1 MNIVVAQS
9 GGPTCAINA
18 SLLGVIK
25 GGFNADSV
33 EKVYGSLNGIEGILY
48 GNLIDISDVIKTE
61 EDMLLLRQTPSSALG
76 SCRYKLP
83 DPDKSP
89 ETYEKII
96 ARFEE
101 YGIGAMFYIGG
112 NDSMDTVNKLSKYL
126 AEKNSPIRVM
136 GVPKT
141 IDNDLPE
148 TDHTPGFGS
157 AAKYLA
163 TTVSE
168 IARDTE
174 VYDMKSVL
182 VIEVMGRQAG
192 WLAASSCVLRANGEE
207 YPDFIYLPEVDF
219 SAERFLAD
227 LKAKLEAKN
236 TVIAVVSEG
245 VTIPS
250 DEKGEQKRDAFG
262 HVQLAGIG
270 KTLENLIK
278 DKLGVKVRSVELS
291 VLQRCASHVASETDL
306 SESEAVGTAAVLAAV
321 EGETGKMMAFK
332 RTSNTPYTVDIVP
345 VPANLVA
352 NGERNFPVEWINEE
366 KNNVTDEAL
375 EYFLPLIEGE
385 PEMLYKNGLIRHIK
399 LK

>member
-25 GGFNADSV
+25 GADKEASI
-33 EKVYGSLNGIEGILY
+33 ETVYGSLNGIEGIIY
-48 GNLIDISDVIKTE
+48 GNLIDLGKIVKTE
-61 EDMLLLRQTPSSALG
+61 EDMALLRQTPSSALG

-83 DPDKSP
+83 DPDKDP
-89 ETYEKII
+89 DIYEKIV

-112 NDSMDTVNKLSKYL
+112 NDSMDTVNKMSKYL
-126 AEKNSPIRVM
+126 AEKNSSIRVM

-168 IARDTE
+168 IIRDTE

-182 VIEVMGRQAG
+182 IIEVMGRQAG
-192 WLAASSCVLRANGEE
+192 WLAASSCILRANGETH
-207 YPDFIYLPEVDF
+207 PDFIYLPETDF
-219 SAERFLAD
+219 SAQKFISD
-227 LKAKLEAKN
+227 LNKKLKINN

-245 VTIPS
+245 VTMPS
-250 DEKGEQKRDAFG
+250 ETDEAQQTDAFG

-270 KTLENLIK
+270 KRLENLIK
-278 DKLGVKVRSVELS
+278 EKLGVKVRSVELS
-291 VLQRCASHVASETDL
+291 VLQRCASHIASLTDIT
-306 SESEAVGTAAVLAAV
+306 ESEAVGVASVEAAVN
-321 EGETGKMMAFK
+321 GETGKMMAFK
-332 RTSNTPYTVDIVP
+332 RVSNNPYKVEIVP
-345 VPANLVA
+345 VAANLVA

-375 EYFLPLIEGE
+375 EYFLPLINGE
-385 PEMLYKNGLIRHIK
+385 LNYIIKNGLISHLKIK
-399 LK
+399 

>member
-25 GGFNADSV
+25 GGYEEKCI

-48 GNLIDISDVIKTE
+48 GNLIDISEFIKND
-61 EDMLLLRQTPSSALG
+61 EDMALLRQTPSSALG

-83 DPDKSP
+83 DPEKDP
-89 ETYEKII
+89 ATYEKIV

-112 NDSMDTVNKLSKYL
+112 NDSMDTVNKMSKYL

-163 TTVSE
+163 TTVGE
-168 IARDTE
+168 IIRDTE

-192 WLAASSCVLRANGEE
+192 WLAASSSVLRANGEKH
-207 YPDFIYLPEVDF
+207 PDFIYLPETDF
-219 SAERFLAD
+219 SADRFVAD
-227 LKAKLEAKN
+227 LKKKLETQN

-245 VTIPS
+245 VTVPNDS
-250 DEKGEQKRDAFG
+250 DVPQKTDAFG
-262 HVQLAGIG
+262 HIQLAGIG

-278 DKLGVKVRSVELS
+278 EKVGVKVRSVELS
-291 VLQRCASHVASETDL
+291 VLQRCASHIASETDL
-306 SESEAVGTAAVLAAV
+306 SESEAVGAAAVRAAV
-321 EGETGKMMAFK
+321 KGETGKMMAFS
-332 RTSNTPYTVDIVP
+332 RVSDNPYKVEILP

-352 NGERNFPVEWINEE
+352 NGERNFPTEWINED
-366 KNNVTDEAL
+366 KNNVTDEAVK
-375 EYFLPLIEGE
+375 YFLPLISGE
-385 PEMLYKNGLIRHIK
+385 PKLVFENGLVKHIK

>member
-25 GGFNADSV
+25 GAYKESSI

-48 GNLIDISDVIKTE
+48 DNLIDLGNIVKTE
-61 EDMLLLRQTPSSALG
+61 EDMALLRQTPSSALG

-83 DPDKSP
+83 DPEKDP
-89 ETYEKII
+89 ATYEKIV
-96 ARFEE
+96 ARLEQ

-112 NDSMDTVNKLSKYL
+112 NDSMDTVNKMSKYL

-168 IARDTE
+168 ILRDTE

-182 VIEVMGRQAG
+182 IIEVMGRQAG
-192 WLAASSCVLRANGEE
+192 WLAASSSVLRANGETH
-207 YPDFIYLPEVDF
+207 PDYIYLPETDF
-219 SAERFLAD
+219 SADRFIND
-227 LKAKLEAKN
+227 LKKKLETDN

-250 DEKGEQKRDAFG
+250 DEEVEQKTDAFG

-270 KTLENLIK
+270 KTLENLVK

-291 VLQRCASHVASETDL
+291 VLQRCASHIASDTDL
-306 SESEAVGTAAVLAAV
+306 AESEAVGAAAVAAAV
-321 EGETGKMMAFK
+321 KGVTGKMMAFK
-332 RTSNTPYTVDIVP
+332 RVSQDPYKVEIVP
-345 VPANLVA
+345 VDAHLVA
-352 NGERNFPVEWINEE
+352 NGERNFPVEWINAD
-366 KNNVTDEAL
+366 KNNVTDEAVK
-375 EYFLPLIEGE
+375 YFLPLIEGE
-385 PEMLYKNGLIRHIK
+385 PELLIKNGLPRHLK

>member
-25 GGFNADSV
+25 QGFKEESID
-33 EKVYGSLNGIEGILY
+33 KVYGSLNGIEGILY
-48 GNLIDISDVIKTE
+48 GNLIDVSNYIKNE
-61 EDMLLLRQTPSSALG
+61 EDMALLRQTPSSALG

-83 DPDKSP
+83 DPDKDP
-89 ETYEKII
+89 DTFMKIVD
-96 ARFEE
+96 RFEE
-101 YGIGAMFYIGG
+101 YEIGAMFYIGG
-112 NDSMDTVNKLSKYL
+112 NDSMDTVNKLSKFL
-126 AEKNSPIRVM
+126 SERNSPIRVM

-168 IARDTE
+168 IIRDTE

-182 VIEVMGRQAG
+182 IIEVMGRQAG
-192 WLAASSCVLRANGEE
+192 WLAASSCVLRANGEAH
-207 YPDFIYLPEVDF
+207 PDFIYLPETEF
-219 SAERFLAD
+219 SAEKFVSD
-227 LKAKLEAKN
+227 LKTRLEQTN

-245 VTIPS
+245 VTFENGS
-250 DEKGEQKRDAFG
+250 NEDVQTDAFG

-270 KTLENLIK
+270 KRLENLVK
-278 DKLGVKVRSVELS
+278 NEVGVKVRSVELS
-291 VLQRCASHVASETDL
+291 VLQRCASHIASLSDL
-306 SESEAVGTAAVLAAV
+306 DESEAVGAAAVSAAV
-321 EGETGKMMAFK
+321 SGDTGKMMAFK
-332 RTSNTPYTVDIVP
+332 RVSNNPYKVEIVP

-352 NGERNFPVEWINEE
+352 NGERNFPVEWINSE

-375 EYFLPLIEGE
+375 EYFLPLIYGE
-385 PEMLYKNGLIRHIK
+385 PQLLVKNGLARHFK
-399 LK
+399 FK

>member
-25 GGFNADSV
+25 GGYAEKTID
-33 EKVYGSLNGIEGILY
+33 KVYGSLNGIEGILY
-48 GNLIDISDVIKTE
+48 GNLIDISDYIKTE
-61 EDMLLLRQTPSSALG
+61 GDMALLRQTPSSALG

-83 DPDKSP
+83 DPEKDP
-89 ETYEKII
+89 ATYEKIVE
-96 ARFEE
+96 RFEE

-112 NDSMDTVNKLSKYL
+112 NDSMDTVNKLSKFL
-126 AEKNSPIRVM
+126 AAKNSPIRVM

-163 TTVSE
+163 ATVSE

-182 VIEVMGRQAG
+182 IIEVMGRQAG
-192 WLAASSCVLRANGEE
+192 WLAASSSVLRANGEK
-207 YPDFIYLPEVDF
+207 YPDFIYLPETDF
-219 SAERFLAD
+219 SADRFIAD
-227 LKAKLEAKN
+227 LKAKLETDN

-245 VTIPS
+245 VTVPS
-250 DEKGEQKRDAFG
+250 DNSVEQKTDAFG

-270 KTLENLIK
+270 KTLEELIK
-278 DKLGVKVRSVELS
+278 NKLGVKVRSVELS
-291 VLQRCASHVASETDL
+291 VLQRCGSHIASETDL
-306 SESEAVGTAAVLAAV
+306 LESEAVGTAAVNAAV
-321 EGETGKMMAFK
+321 QGVTGKMMAFK
-332 RTSNTPYTVDIVP
+332 RVSQNPYKVEIVP
-345 VPANLVA
+345 VDANLVA
-352 NGERNFPVEWINEE
+352 NGERNFPTEWINEG
-366 KNNVTDEAL
+366 KNNVTDEAIN
-375 EYFLPLIEGE
+375 YFLPLINGE
-385 PEMLYKNGLIRHIK
+385 VKLITENGLPKHIK

>member
-25 GGFNADSV
+25 GAYKEESI
-33 EKVYGSLNGIEGILY
+33 ETVYGSLNGIEGILY
-48 GNLIDISDVIKTE
+48 DNLVDLGNIVKTE
-61 EDMLLLRQTPSSALG
+61 EDMMLLRQTPSSALG

-83 DPDKSP
+83 DPEKDP
-89 ETYEKII
+89 ATYEKIV
-96 ARFEE
+96 ARLEE

-112 NDSMDTVNKLSKYL
+112 NDSMDTVNKMSKYL
-126 AEKNSPIRVM
+126 AEKNSSIRVM

-168 IARDTE
+168 ILRDTE

-192 WLAASSCVLRANGEE
+192 WLAASSSVLRANGETH
-207 YPDFIYLPEVDF
+207 PDFIYLPETDF
-219 SAERFLAD
+219 SADRFIND
-227 LKAKLEAKN
+227 LKKKLETEN

-250 DEKGEQKRDAFG
+250 DQEVEQKTDAFG

-278 DKLGVKVRSVELS
+278 EKLGVKVRSVELS
-291 VLQRCASHVASETDL
+291 VLQRCASHIASETDL
-306 SESEAVGTAAVLAAV
+306 AESEAVGAAAVAAAV
-321 EGETGKMMAFK
+321 KGVTGKMMAFK
-332 RTSNTPYTVDIVP
+332 RVSEEPYKVEIVP
-345 VPANLVA
+345 VDAHLVA
-352 NGERNFPVEWINEE
+352 NGERNFPTEWINED
-366 KNNVTDEAL
+366 KNNVTDEAVR
-375 EYFLPLIEGE
+375 YFLPLIEGE
-385 PEMLYKNGLIRHIK
+385 PELLMKNGLPRHIK